1 MGHEMNAEHE
11 IKLMNFIEKNLGR
24 PFVWGRCDCSTFA
37 LEATDAIFDTALVN
51 KIKGKY
57 RTGKGAIKFRRRSWG
72 SFINLLKE
80 AGFVELQRGFE
91 QTGDMLIVEDA
102 EWERVHVYL
111 DNWVCAP
118 FPDDGVQ
125 LFPMTVMNG
134 KPYKV
139 WRYVCLP

>member
-1 MGHEMNAEHE
+1 MNAEHE
-11 IKLMNFIEKNLGR
+11 IKFINFVEKNLGR
-24 PFVWGRCDCSTFA
+24 PFTWGQCDCSTFA
-37 LEATDAIFDTALVN
+37 LEVIDAAFDTALVD

-57 RTGKGAIKFRRRSWG
+57 RTEKGAIKFRRRSWG
-72 SFINLLKE
+72 SFVNLLKE

-91 QTGDMLIVEDA
+91 QTGDILIIEDA

-111 DNWVCAP
+111 GNWVVAS

-125 LFPMTVMNG
+125 LFPMTIMNG

>member
-11 IKLMNFIEKNLGR
+11 IKLMNFVEKNLGR
-24 PFVWGRCDCSTFA
+24 PFTWGQCDCSTFA
-37 LEATDAIFDTALVN
+37 LEVIDAAFDTALAD

-57 RTGKGAIKFRRRSWG
+57 RTEKGAIKFRRRSWG
-72 SFINLLKE
+72 SFVNLLKE
-80 AGFVELQRGFE
+80 AGFVESQRSFE
-91 QTGDMLIVEDA
+91 QTGDMLIIEDA
-102 EWERVHVYL
+102 EWERVHVCL
-111 DNWVCAP
+111 GNWVCAP

-125 LFPMTVMNG
+125 LFPMTVMTD

>member
-1 MGHEMNAEHE
+1 MGHEMNAKHE
-11 IKLMNFIEKNLGR
+11 IKLMNFVEKNLGR

-80 AGFVELQRGFE
+80 AGFVESQKGFE
-91 QTGDMLIVEDA
+91 QTGDMLIVEDE

-111 DNWVCAP
+111 GNWACAS

-125 LFPMTVMNG
+125 LFPMTVMND

-139 WRYVCLP
+139 WRYICLP